1 MTALSKWRGS
11 QWATLLTIILKDYL
25 YVFSYRGRNLSAKTS
40 VFSLIVKKKK
50 KEGFQKLHMAS
61 SYLFPALKGLS

>member
-1 MTALSKWRGS
+1 MTVLSKWRGS

-40 VFSLIVKKKK
+40 VFSLIVKKKRRVSK
-50 KEGFQKLHMAS
+50 NCTWLPPTFSLHSKA
-61 SYLFPALKGLS
+61 